1 MYSYL
6 AGHVGKNSEQGAF
19 SALACGY
26 THWASGRLEQLEV
39 NVQHPEYCHVRCAPK
54 ASMKA
59 NVYKVYRLLGRAG
72 EFATIVPAKCECV
85 AG

>member
-6 AGHVGKNSEQGAF
+6 AEHVGKSSEQGAF
-19 SALACGY
+19 RALARGH

-39 NVQHPEYCHVRCAPK
+39 NVQHPKYCHVRCAMK

-59 NVYKVYRLLGRAG
+59 NVYKVYMLLGRAG
-72 EFATIVPAKCECV
+72 EFSTIVSAKCECA